1 MGRLD
6 LLEELTTLKVVWR
19 SVSIMSGVLCATR
32 HGMKQM
38 LV

>member
-1 MGRLD
+1 MGKLD
-6 LLEELTTLKVVWR
+6 LLEELATLKVVWR
-19 SVSIMSGVLCATR
+19 FVSMMSGEQCATR

>member
-1 MGRLD
+1 MGKLD
-6 LLEELTTLKVVWR
+6 LLVELTILKVVWR
-19 SVSIMSGVLCATR
+19 SVSMMSGELCATR